1 EVSGSSIGRSYD
13 QIRQRGVLGPVTAVQ
28 EQQSQMAVLQSVI
41 DWGVAN
47 GVIAKNSEGYSAETI
62 EKVSAAMQK
71 MAESML
77 ESLKQVMAALPTRRD
92 LALAE
97 LTKVYGEEYAH
108 LFEKKFLQRRMGYD
122 LVKKSPLDLYMSGE
136 LNSAWQSLDPA

>member
-1 EVSGSSIGRSYD
+1 
-13 QIRQRGVLGPVTAVQ
+13 
-28 EQQSQMAVLQSVI
+28 MAVLQSVI